1 MNWEKFKE
9 GLVKNYKENLS
20 IDKRDLA
27 IINIAKCYIK
37 HEDKER
43 ALQEIHSL
51 GIKFIDEEGNKI
63 PLTTKDIDIVINEIL
78 NTDLADN
85 YAQKTIK
92 EFTKTLREID
102 MLEDWEI
109 HRQRAFKEQIEL
121 KDIREVLKVI
131 YK

>member
-1 MNWEKFKE
+1 
-9 GLVKNYKENLS
+9 
-20 IDKRDLA
+20 
-27 IINIAKCYIK
+27 
-37 HEDKER
+37 
-43 ALQEIHSL
+43 
-51 GIKFIDEEGNKI
+51 GNKI

-109 HRQRAFKEQIEL
+109 HRQRAFKDQIEL

>member
-1 MNWEKFKE
+1 MNIEK
-9 GLVKNYKENLS
+9 YKENLS

-37 HEDKER
+37 HEDNEK
-43 ALQEIHSL
+43 ALKEIHSL

-63 PLTTKDIDIVINEIL
+63 QLTTKDIDIVINEIL
-78 NTDLADN
+78 NTDLADK

-92 EFTKTLREID
+92 ESTKTLKEID
-102 MLEDWEI
+102 MLEDLEI
-109 HRQRAFKEQIEL
+109 HRQRAFKDQREL

-131 YK
+131 YKQIVV